1 MATTAEA
8 IEAIAAGTG
17 IPHVTVERAASILRT
32 ADSDLW
38 PTGGRGGGKSAAR
51 PKASHLNNLGLAI
64 FVADPLNEAP
74 DLVRRCRKL
83 VLNPERRLTAQG
95 MLSLNPKDWGWDQS
109 EKQVSEILN
118 RLVPGQILGDMT
130 LGDMMDNLVRNLRSE
145 DLREFAREN
154 LKDLTLLRYRFAGG
168 TIGANLWLRDWSLSF
183 SEPVGGLLTLME
195 DDWKDQRIPVAA
207 PLDSTTMPY
216 KLFEIMADLAS
227 DTARELGQS
236 VSSDAAD
243 ETAA

>member
-17 IPHVTVERAASILRT
+17 IPHVTVERAAFILRT

-38 PTGGRGGGKSAAR
+38 PTGGRGGGKKAAR
-51 PKASHLNNLGLAI
+51 PKAKHLNNLGLAA

-74 DLVRRCRKL
+74 DLVRRYRKL
-83 VLNPERRLTAQG
+83 VLKPERRLTAHG
-95 MLSLNPKDWGWDQS
+95 MLSLKPKDWAQS
-109 EKQVSEILN
+109 EKQVSETLN
-118 RLVPGQILGDMT
+118 RLAPGQT
-130 LGDMMDNLVRNLRSE
+130 LGDMMDNLVRNLRSA

-154 LKDLTLLRYRFAGG
+154 LKDFALWRYRSAGG
-168 TIGANLWLRDWSLSF
+168 TISANLRLRDWSLSF
-183 SEPVGGLLTLME
+183 SQPIGGLLTLME
-195 DDWKDQRIPVAA
+195 DDLKDPRIPAAA

-236 VSSDAAD
+236 VSSDAVD

>member
-17 IPHVTVERAASILRT
+17 IPHVTVERAAFILRT

-38 PTGGRGGGKSAAR
+38 PTGGRGGGKKAAR

-83 VLNPERRLTAQG
+83 VLNPERHLTAHG
-95 MLSLNPKDWGWDQS
+95 MLSLKPKDWAQS

-118 RLVPGQILGDMT
+118 RLAPGQT
-130 LGDMMDNLVRNLRSE
+130 LGDMMDNLVRNLRSA
-145 DLREFAREN
+145 DIREFAREN
-154 LKDLTLLRYRFAGG
+154 LKDFALWRYRFAGG
-168 TIGANLWLRDWSLSF
+168 TISANLRLRDWSLSF
-183 SEPVGGLLTLME
+183 SQPVGGLLTLME
-195 DDWKDQRIPVAA
+195 DDLNDPRIPVAA

-227 DTARELGQS
+227 DTARQLGQS
-236 VSSDAAD
+236 VSSDAVD

>member
-17 IPHVTVERAASILRT
+17 IPHVTVERAAFILRT

-38 PTGGRGGGKSAAR
+38 PTGGRGGGRKAAR

-83 VLNPERRLTAQG
+83 VLKPGRRMMFN
-95 MLSLNPKDWGWDQS
+95 MLSPDPDVWAQS

-118 RLVPGQILGDMT
+118 RLAPGQT
-130 LGDMMDNLVRNLRSE
+130 LGDMMDNLVRNLRRE

-154 LKDLTLLRYRFAGG
+154 LKEFTLWRYRFAGG
-168 TIGANLWLRDWSLSF
+168 TISANLRLRDWSLSF

-195 DDWKDQRIPVAA
+195 DDLKDPRIPAAA

-236 VSSDAAD
+236 TSSDAVD

>member
-38 PTGGRGGGKSAAR
+38 PTGGRGGGKKAAR

-83 VLNPERRLTAQG
+83 VLNPERRLTAHG
-95 MLSLNPKDWGWDQS
+95 MLSLNPKDWDWAQS

-118 RLVPGQILGDMT
+118 RLAPGQT
-130 LGDMMDNLVRNLRSE
+130 LGDMMDNLVRNLRSA

-154 LKDLTLLRYRFAGG
+154 LKDFALWRYRFAGG
-168 TIGANLWLRDWSLSF
+168 TISANLRLRDWSLSF
-183 SEPVGGLLTLME
+183 SQPIGGLLTLME
-195 DDWKDQRIPVAA
+195 DDLKDPRIPAAA

-236 VSSDAAD
+236 VSSDAVD

>member
-17 IPHVTVERAASILRT
+17 IPHVTVDRAAFILRT

-38 PTGGRGGGKSAAR
+38 PTGGRGGGKKAAR

-83 VLNPERRLTAQG
+83 VLNPERRLTAHG
-95 MLSLNPKDWGWDQS
+95 MLSLNPKDWAQS
-109 EKQVSEILN
+109 ENQVSGTLSKIA
-118 RLVPGQILGDMT
+118 PGQT
-130 LGDMMDNLVRNLRSE
+130 LGEMMDNLVRNLIRVENRDFS
-145 DLREFAREN
+145 REN
-154 LKDLTLLRYRFAGG
+154 FKDFSLWRYRFAGG
-168 TIGANLWLRDWSLSF
+168 TISANLRLRDWSLSF
-183 SEPVGGLLTLME
+183 SQPAGGLLTLME
-195 DDWKDQRIPVAA
+195 DDLKDPRIPAAA

-216 KLFEIMADLAS
+216 RLFEIMADLAS
-227 DTARELGQS
+227 DTALELDQS
-236 VSSDAAD
+236 VPFDAVD